1 MSITEITLIGIFIIE
16 AIRLIMTMARV
27 IKEDEK
33 MPFADNL
40 KKEKD
45 IYG

>member
-1 MSITEITLIGIFIIE
+1 MTTTEITLIGIFTIE
-16 AIRLIMTMARV
+16 AIRLIMTIVKEM
-27 IKEDEK
+27 KEDEK